1 MGNMILDRKRFIK
14 SLLITALFNTI
25 IALFLTILEYGAG
38 FAVNFIF
45 SQCIGLSICT
55 SILMGHL
62 FLKNPTAP
70 QHFIMILITLTLGTV
85 LGSFLGAFI
94 LGLSL
99 SGVFQGKPVSLLQLL
114 GIGILFGSVIT
125 YFFFSQERIAQAKA
139 EIQEERIKRLD
150 SEKSTLETHLKMLQA
165 QIEPHFLFN
174 SLSTVLT
181 LMDIDRKKAGKM
193 LTDLIQF
200 LRISLSKTR
209 AETTT
214 IGHEMEMARAYLD
227 IYQIR
232 MGDRLKYRIQL
243 EEDLKKM
250 PIPPMLVQPLVEN
263 AIKHGLEPAVAG
275 GRITIEAHKD
285 EDRTRITVR
294 DTGNGLDETGNGG
307 FGLTNI
313 RERLYSLYGERGT
326 LILVEN
332 RSGGVTATIE
342 IPNG

>member
-1 MGNMILDRKRFIK
+1 MITDRRRFIK

-25 IALFLTILEYGAG
+25 IALFLTVLEYGAG
-38 FAVNFIF
+38 FAINFIF
-45 SQCIGLSICT
+45 SQSIGLSICT
-55 SILMGHL
+55 AILTGHF
-62 FLKNPTAP
+62 FLKNPTP
-70 QHFIMILITLTLGTV
+70 LQHFIMILITLTLGAV

-94 LGLSL
+94 LGMSL

-125 YFFFSQERIAQAKA
+125 YFFFSQERIAQTRA
-139 EIQEERIKRLD
+139 EMQEERIKRLD
-150 SEKSTLETHLKMLQA
+150 SEKSALEAHLKMLQA

-181 LMDIDRKKAGKM
+181 LMDTDRKSAGRM
-193 LTDLIQF
+193 LTDLIGF

-214 IGHEMEMARAYLD
+214 IEHEMEMARAYLN

-232 MGDRLKYRIQL
+232 MGDRLQYHIQA

-275 GRITIEAHKD
+275 GLITIKAHKD
-285 EDRTRITVR
+285 NHRIRITVK

-313 RERLYSLYGERGT
+313 RERLHSLYGEGGK
-326 LILVEN
+326 LILMEN
-332 RSGGVTATIE
+332 HTGGMTATIE

>member
-1 MGNMILDRKRFIK
+1 MIVNRRRFIK
-14 SLLITALFNTI
+14 SLLITGLFNTI
-25 IALFLTILEYGAG
+25 IALFLTHLEYGAG

-45 SQCIGLSICT
+45 SQSIGLSICT
-55 SILMGHL
+55 SILTGHF
-62 FLKNPTAP
+62 FLKNPTAF
-70 QHFIMILITLTLGTV
+70 QHFIMILITLTLGAV

-94 LGLSL
+94 LGMPLK
-99 SGVFQGKPVSLLQLL
+99 GVFQGKPVSLFQLL

-125 YFFFSQERIAQAKA
+125 YFFFSQERIGQSKA
-139 EIQEERIKRLD
+139 EMQEERIKRLD
-150 SEKSTLETHLKMLQA
+150 SEKIALETHLKMLQA

-181 LMDIDRKKAGKM
+181 LMDTDRERAGKM

-200 LRISLSKTR
+200 LRISLSKSR

-214 IGHEMEMARAYLD
+214 IGHEIEMARAYLN

-232 MGDRLKYRIQL
+232 MGNRLQYHIQVA
-243 EEDLKKM
+243 EDLKKM

-275 GRITIEAHKD
+275 GLITIKAHKD
-285 EDRTRITVR
+285 NQRIRITVR

-307 FGLTNI
+307 FGLANI
-313 RERLYSLYGERGT
+313 RERLHSLYGQEGK
-326 LILVEN
+326 LILMEN
-332 RSGGVTATIE
+332 RTGGMTATIE